1 MFYFPQAA
9 ELYLTL
15 DLIKEAIDA
24 FMEGE
29 EWNKAKRVA
38 KELDPR
44 WACRPGPPLR
54 LCLVAPN
61 NKPSRLEY
69 LVCH

>member
-1 MFYFPQAA
+1 VQAA
-9 ELYLTL
+9 ELYLNL

-24 FMEGE
+24 FIEGE

-44 WACRPGPPLR
+44 YEDYVDQHYKEFLKNQGKVDSVR
-54 LCLVAPN
+54 LAE
-61 NKPSRLEY
+61 S
-69 LVCH
+69 